1 MMVMIIIIT
10 IELIMITM
18 ISMMVMIIII
28 TIEKLNNITRINCSD
43 IKYNVNNDDNYI
55 FNSDNINDNN
65 LFQKVIY
72 HNNKNTAQLMSLIF
86 N

>member
-1 MMVMIIIIT
+1 
-10 IELIMITM
+10 MITM

-28 TIEKLNNITRINCSD
+28 TIEKLNNVTRINCSD
-43 IKYNVNNDDNYI
+43 IKYNVSNDDNYI